1 MSQLAEALVD
11 EWLNRQGYFTVR
23 GLKDG
28 VSEIDLLGVRP
39 SAGGHE
45 AWHVEVQTSL
55 RPVGYIT
62 PLAKKDV
69 PAFAKIRTSAK
80 TRPDSILERSV
91 CSWIQQKFTA
101 KAKVAARERAW
112 PGLDWRYVFV
122 HAVVREMRELELI
135 ERHGVQIVPFQQ
147 VLGQLH
153 HAPASQR
160 GGAGT
165 DLAEIV
171 EYFAKHPVGQT

>member
-1 MSQLAEALVD
+1 MAESLVD

-39 SAGGHE
+39 GSGGHE
-45 AWHVEVQTSL
+45 ALHVEVQTSL

-62 PLAKKDV
+62 PLSVKDV
-69 PAFAKIRTSAK
+69 PGFAKTRTSAK
-80 TRPDSILERSV
+80 TRPDAILERSV
-91 CSWIQQKFTA
+91 DSWIQQKFTA

-112 PGLDWRYVFV
+112 PDLDWRYVFV
-122 HAVVREMRELELI
+122 HAVVREKRELELI
-135 ERHGVQIVPFQQ
+135 ERHGVKIVSFQQ

-153 HAPASQR
+153 HAPTSQR

-171 EYFAKHPVGQT
+171 EYFAKYYVDRT